1 VELRWDRPQRI
12 REVQITFDSGFK
24 RQLTLSAQE
33 TQNVNLL
40 CAPQPETVKD
50 YVIVAR
56 LADGVERRIAAVK
69 NNFQRLS
76 RHRFE
81 AAEIQS
87 LRIEVQATNGDP
99 MARIF
104 EVRCYA

>member
-33 TQNVNLL
+33 SQQVNLL
-40 CAPQPETVKD
+40 RAAQPETVKE
-50 YVIVAR
+50 YTVLAR
-56 LADGVERRIAAVK
+56 LADGTERILATVR
-69 NNFQRLS
+69 NNFQRLN
-76 RHRFE
+76 RHRFDPVE
-81 AAEIQS
+81 VQS
-87 LRIEVQATNGDP
+87 VRIEVQATNGDP
-99 MARIF
+99 LARIF

>member
-1 VELRWDRPQRI
+1 M
-12 REVQITFDSGFK
+12 QITFDSGFK

-33 TQNVNLL
+33 SQNVNLL
-40 CAPQPETVKD
+40 RAAQPETVKD
-50 YVIVAR
+50 YTVVAR
-56 LADGVERRIAAVK
+56 TADGAERVLATVK
-69 NNFQRLS
+69 NNFQRLN

-81 AAEIQS
+81 PAEIQS
-87 LRIEVQATNGDP
+87 VRVEVQATNGDP